1 MSVVISGERMK
12 FFKWLDEYLEMSI
25 GIVLILAISVILT
38 LQVFMRYVVQ
48 ESLSWSEE
56 LSRYMFIWL
65 IYLGISYGAK
75 VMRHIKIDAGLY
87 MFPKRMRRS
96 VVICGDVIFLIFAI
110 TVVIYASKLT
120 ARQIM
125 LEQQSSAMGIPM
137 YLVYIAPAVG
147 FGLTS
152 VRQLQTIWYRLKHL
166 HDPYSED
173 EGVTGL

>member
-1 MSVVISGERMK
+1 MK
-12 FFKWLDEYLEMSI
+12 FLKWLDDYLEMAI
-25 GIVLILAISVILT
+25 GVVLLLAISVVLT

-87 MFPKRMRRS
+87 MFPKKMRRA

-110 TVVIYASKLT
+110 TVVVYASKLT
-120 ARQIM
+120 QRQIM
-125 LEQQSSAMGIPM
+125 LEQESPAMGIPM
-137 YLVYIAPAVG
+137 YLIYIAPAVG
-147 FGLTS
+147 FGLTA
-152 VRQLQTIWYRLKHL
+152 VRQVQTIFFRIKHL
-166 HDPYSED
+166 HDPYADELGTLNSSNSSE
-173 EGVTGL
+173 L